1 MNGKRYMSFP
11 HSNEDWST
19 IAAVVSA
26 VAALLNLILICLII
40 RYTIRQTGLIKVQAN
55 AANTQTE
62 ILIRDMNLRISR
74 DIHIANYAL
83 IKIMQNVLYTQD
95 QLFEDAFATKQPI
108 SACPRDWVNSAS
120 FLVTNY
126 PSVGSLPNQ
135 LTVEMMTLD
144 EAVKD
149 YMDLHPTGDRHKQAR
164 KIRDSLNVVTET
176 TVKIMSYLR

>member
-1 MNGKRYMSFP
+1 MNFP
-11 HSNEDWST
+11 HSNEDWAT
-19 IAAVVSA
+19 LATVVSA
-26 VAALLNLILICLII
+26 VAAILNLILIYLII
-40 RYTIRQTGLIKVQAN
+40 RYTIRQTGLIKVQAD

-83 IKIMQNVLYTQD
+83 IQIMQNVLYIQD
-95 QLFEDAFATKQPI
+95 QLFEDTLATKQQI

-120 FLVTNY
+120 FLATNY
-126 PSVGSLPNQ
+126 PSTGSLPNQ
-135 LTVEMMTLD
+135 LTVDMMTLD

-149 YMDLHPTGDRHKQAR
+149 YLDLHPTMDRPKQAR

-176 TVKIMSYLR
+176 TVKILSYLR